1 MNAGGFKSG
10 ESVSANEVFSGSPLV
25 KALLE
30 RVRNQIH
37 FANETLEQAGAIGT
51 LSRMFGTLKDLDDT
65 VLKPIRE
72 AGILTFDF
80 HPPVEIPIHTPKA
93 IETIDDDDF
102 NLAIT
107 LIGSHVGETMIGNHM
122 SVATKDQVIG
132 NIVMGA
138 GMIKPAVVDIS
149 HIGFMLY
156 QLLDEFDHSG
166 AMINGKPMDTVRAI
180 NIQASGPSFLLTRPK
195 ILRTEAMT
203 NTLTLPEIDE
213 WRIRRLAVVGSMA
226 NDANLDKEAL
236 QSLLEGIQLDPI
248 FPNRP

>member
-1 MNAGGFKSG
+1 MNAVGLKSG
-10 ESVSANEVFSGSPLV
+10 ESVAGDEDFSGSSLV
-25 KALLE
+25 KNLLE
-30 RVRNQIH
+30 RVRNQVH
-37 FANETLEQAGAIGT
+37 FANETLEQAGALGT
-51 LSRMFGTLKDLDDT
+51 LSRMFGTLKDLDNT
-65 VLKPIRE
+65 VLKPIRD

-93 IETIDDDDF
+93 IKTIKDDEF
-102 NLAIT
+102 NLALT
-107 LIGSHVGETMIGNHM
+107 LIGSHVGETMIGNHT
-122 SVATKDQVIG
+122 SVATQDQVIG

-138 GMIKPAVVDIS
+138 EMIKPAVVDIS

-156 QLLDEFDHSG
+156 ELLDEFDHSG

-180 NIQASGPSFLLTRPK
+180 NIQASGPSFLLIRPK

-213 WRIRRLAVVGSMA
+213 WRRRRLAVVGSMA
-226 NDANLDKEAL
+226 QDAKLDKEAMTR
-236 QSLLEGIQLDPI
+236 LLEGIQLGPI